1 MKFAL
6 PQKGYKTI
14 LLFLTMLSWVL
25 LTAYGMIE
33 QYLLVQGYQ
42 EIQEGLPIW
51 IKGFLFNAFL
61 LCTFFTIRRIDVQ
74 KDDNEDFYG
83 FLWKAFGSSIVSVA
97 LSLMLNVFISVAS
110 NYLLEHTMLY
120 NFIYHI
126 ACFKKFSEVDREI
139 EK

>member
-1 MKFAL
+1 MNFAL

-42 EIQEGLPIW
+42 DIQQILPVW

-61 LCTFFTIRRIDVQ
+61 LCTFFTIRRLDVQ

-97 LSLMLNVFISVAS
+97 LSLMLNVFI
-110 NYLLEHTMLY
+110 
-120 NFIYHI
+120 FII
-126 ACFKKFSEVDREI
+126 F
-139 EK
+139 